1 MIPKKKL
8 PMRGLYVMTVLF
20 FIFSVCAFENVPALS
35 VALSVTGGCD
45 TPVSGPTSGS
55 LEHKDDGTIK
65 YYPADVDVKD
75 FVADVTFYNPYSTAK
90 GSWDYGFL
98 FRRVESGTFHTIR
111 VTPGGKWYHDV
122 VINGD
127 WNRVGEGEV
136 SLQTGANQKNHMRLI
151 VIGDSGWFYVN
162 GQLVATLDTSR
173 LTKSGDVCA
182 ATGTFS
188 GNEIEGEATRFKDF
202 TVWSFDEP
210 TSGPT
215 SGSLEH
221 EVDEYIEVYSAD
233 VNVKDFVVEAVFYNP
248 YSTAKGSW
256 DYGFLFRRS
265 EAGISHVIR
274 VRSDGMWKHSVT
286 TENEWNT
293 VGEGNVSGL
302 RTGATQSNHLRVIVM
317 GDSGW
322 FYVNDQFVTGL
333 DTSELTKKGDISAA
347 TGVSGGDEIDGEAT
361 RFEDFTVWSLDGC
374 PALPVYEPGDR
385 DKDGVTDDRD
395 DCYNPGCTLVD
406 SQGCPYDSDGDGVN
420 NCDDHCK
427 YSKGPASNNGC
438 PVDKDDDGITDDHDD
453 CYNPGCKIV
462 DSRGCP
468 KDSDGDGV
476 SDCEDDCPSEPGK
489 YSFQGCPDTDTDGV
503 PDPEDDC
510 DNPGCKIVDS
520 HGCPKD
526 SDSDGVSDCDDECPS
541 EYGEREN
548 GCPTSP
554 LLYVIPALGAIVVVG
569 IVVQKKRHKTEE
581 GKTEVKVKVKEKIEE
596 KPKEELKKT
605 EVKKEAKEEKPKE
618 ELKKTEVKKE
628 AKEEKPREKL
638 KKTEVKK
645 EAKEEKPKEELKK
658 TEVKEKIK
666 EEKKIEKEQP
676 KVVPVPLVTEKKCPS
691 CGNKV
696 KPDDVYCA
704 KCGKNLTKPESKTI
718 ICPFCKN
725 EIEEHWVSC
734 PHCGTKLTDDTKI
747 Y

>member
-1 MIPKKKL
+1 MIPRKKL

-35 VALSVTGGCD
+35 VAFSVTGGCD

-75 FVADVTFYNPYSTAK
+75 FVADVTFYNPYSTSK

-111 VTPGGKWYHDV
+111 VMSDGKWYHDV
-122 VINGD
+122 VIDGD

-136 SLQTGANQKNHMRLI
+136 SLQTGANQKNHLRLI

-188 GNEIEGEATRFKDF
+188 GNEIEGEVTRFKDF

-221 EVDEYIEVYSAD
+221 KDDGYIKQYIAD
-233 VNVKDFVVEAVFYNP
+233 VDVKDFVAEVTFYNP
-248 YSTAKGSW
+248 YSATKGKWDCGFAFRAQKKKFCAILVTSNGSW
-256 DYGFLFRRS
+256 YHY
-265 EAGISHVIR
+265 AVT
-274 VRSDGMWKHSVT
+274 DGD
-286 TENEWNT
+286 WNT
-293 VGEGNVSGL
+293 IGEGIVSGL
-302 RTGATQSNHLRVIVM
+302 RTGANQSNHLQIIIT
-317 GDSGW
+317 GDRGW
-322 FYVNDQFVTGL
+322 FFVNGQLIAAL
-333 DTSELTKKGDISAA
+333 DTSELAQNSHVSAT
-347 TGVSGGDEIDGEAT
+347 TGMFAGHIIEGEAT
-361 RFEDFTVWSLDGC
+361 RYENFTVWSLDGC
-374 PALPVYEPGDR
+374 PELSVHESGDR
-385 DKDGVTDDRD
+385 DKDGITDDRDNCYNPGCTIVDSSGCPYDTDGDGINDCDDRCKYSKGPLSNNGCPGDKDNDGVNDDRD
-395 DCYNPGCTLVD
+395 DCYNPGCT
-406 SQGCPYDSDGDGVN
+406 
-420 NCDDHCK
+420 
-427 YSKGPASNNGC
+427 
-438 PVDKDDDGITDDHDD
+438 
-453 CYNPGCKIV
+453 IV
-462 DSRGCP
+462 DSSGCP
-468 KDSDGDGV
+468 KDSDSDGV

-489 YSFQGCPDTDTDGV
+489 SDFDGCPDTDTDGV
-503 PDPEDDC
+503 PDPDDNC

-526 SDSDGVSDCDDECPS
+526 SDSDGVSDCEDNCPS

-554 LLYVIPALGAIVVVG
+554 LLYVIPALGAIVAAG
-569 IVVQKKRHKTEE
+569 IVVQKKRHKIEE
-581 GKTEVKVKVKEKIEE
+581 IKTKVKEERIEE
-596 KPKEELKKT
+596 KPEEELKKT
-605 EVKKEAKEEKPKE
+605 EVKKEAKEE
-618 ELKKTEVKKE
+618 T
-628 AKEEKPREKL
+628 REKL
-638 KKTEVKK
+638 KKTEVKEKVKK
-645 EAKEEKPKEELKK
+645 E
-658 TEVKEKIK
+658 
-666 EEKKIEKEQP
+666 KIEKEQP
-676 KVVPVPLVTEKKCPS
+676 KVVPVLPATEKKCSS

-718 ICPFCKN
+718 KCPFCKN
-725 EIEEHWVSC
+725 EIDEGWVSC
-734 PHCGTKLTDDTKI
+734 PHCGTKLIDDTKI